1 MRRVVPADKADIE
14 EIARHTWDG
23 YDYLPYVIDSWLKDR
38 ACYTVG
44 IDVGGHIVAM
54 ANLHTIDSG
63 RTGWMEA
70 LRVHPKHRG
79 TGLAHLL
86 TEELVR
92 EATARGLSR
101 IRYTTD
107 YTNAAS
113 IKLAQSVGM
122 KKRMEIGVFWRPKP
136 HQVKTSVKP
145 RRLKRLYIDSFEGAI
160 KAGRDLFPEGII
172 IHDWKANDFDLEGL
186 SHMAKWARTYARQ
199 TLDGFSLS
207 LGSVRQE
214 KSAGWAVSIYAS
226 DPGLFLEDLYAHIQL
241 AVKNQNQFVMGIYQ
255 PKYEELLN
263 EQKWMLK
270 DDKGFRMYL
279 FERVL

>member
-1 MRRVVPADKADIE
+1 MRPVVPADKADIK

-23 YDYLPYVIDSWLKDR
+23 YDYLPYVIDSWLRNRD
-38 ACYTVG
+38 CYTVG

-79 TGLAHLL
+79 TGLAHVL

-107 YTNAAS
+107 YSNAAS

-122 KKRMEIGVFWRPKP
+122 KKKMEMGVFWKPKP
-136 HQVKTSVKP
+136 QQVKIGFKP
-145 RRLKRLYIDSFEGAI
+145 RRLKRLYNDSFEDAI

-186 SHMAKWARTYARQ
+186 SHMAKWARTYVRHTDDAF
-199 TLDGFSLS
+199 TLS

-214 KSAGWAVSIYAS
+214 KVAGWAVSIYSS
-226 DPGLFLEDLYAHIQL
+226 DSELFLEDLYAHTQL
-241 AVKNQNQFVMGIYQ
+241 AAKNGNRFVMGIYQ
-255 PKYEELLN
+255 PKYEQVLN
-263 EQKWMLK
+263 EEKWMNQE
-270 DDKGFRMYL
+270 DKGFRMYL
-279 FERVL
+279 FERLL